1 MTLSTPVLWVVIP
14 LIVALISLIFQK
26 KIVANV
32 LLTGLTT
39 LALALLAAFFP
50 EDYSINLGF
59 QTIIFTES
67 LGILGR
73 QITIPYEILPFLT
86 FIFAMN
92 FLWIVTSMIPGVPA
106 IFRGGSMAITALL
119 TAALG
124 VEPFLYA
131 ALLIEA
137 AVLVSIP
144 ILSPLKESTNPGI
157 LRYLSLQSLALP
169 PILLAGWLLAG
180 VEALPPDSPLIGQSL
195 LLLGLGF
202 AILLSVFPFHSWMPM
217 VSQKSHP
224 ISVSYLLF
232 IMPTIILIFS
242 LNFFERYIFLRTY
255 QGLYEILRVFGGLM
269 IVIGGAFTAAQT
281 NLKRAFGFLVM
292 TETGFSLLAIGL
304 MQQGGLSDMLAL
316 LPVHAMGYLLWA
328 FCTALIENNA
338 GSTQITTLRG
348 FARHYP
354 MLSLGLL
361 LAQFSIA
368 GLPLLASFP
377 IKSAILS
384 AVLQVNRSLGIWG
397 LIGSI
402 GPFFFTLRLLVE
414 MIMPI
419 NESSAEG
426 WSRFEKPSE
435 TVPILVLIFVLLL
448 LGLFPHVFLVKITQT
463 LNAFLQLQ

>member
-1 MTLSTPVLWVVIP
+1 MNLSTPILWVVLP
-14 LIVALISLIFQK
+14 LIIALISLIFQK
-26 KIVANV
+26 KIIFNV

-39 LALALLAAFFP
+39 LGLALLAAFFP
-50 EDYSINLGF
+50 EETMINLGF
-59 QTIIFTES
+59 LNIIFTDS

-73 QITIPYEILPFLT
+73 QITIAYESLPFIT

-92 FLWIVTSMIPGVPA
+92 SFWIIASVIPGVPTT
-106 IFRGGSMAITALL
+106 FRAGSLAITALL

-144 ILSPLKESTNPGI
+144 ILSPLKETTYPGI

-169 PILLAGWLLAG
+169 PILLAGWLLTG
-180 VEALPPDSPLIGQSL
+180 IEALPPDSPLIGQSL

-224 ISVSYLLF
+224 IAVSYLLF

-242 LNFFERYIFLRTY
+242 LNFFERYTFLRTY
-255 QGLYEILRVFGGLM
+255 EGLYEILRVFGGLM
-269 IVIGGAFTAAQT
+269 IVIGGALTAAQT
-281 NLKRAFGFLVM
+281 NLKRAFGFSVM
-292 TETGFSLLAIGL
+292 TETGFSLLALGL
-304 MQQGGLSDMLAL
+304 MQQGGLSWMLAL

-328 FCTALIENNA
+328 FCVALIENNA
-338 GSTQITTLRG
+338 RTTQITALKG
-348 FARHYP
+348 FARKYP
-354 MLSLGLL
+354 FLSLGLL

-384 AVLQVNRSLGIWG
+384 AVFQVNRSLGIWG
-397 LIGSI
+397 LIGSA
-402 GPFFFTLRLLVE
+402 GPFFFTLRALAE

-419 NESSAEG
+419 DESFPGG

-435 TVPILVLIFVLLL
+435 YVTILVLIFVLIT
-448 LGLFPHVFLVKITQT
+448 LGLFPHVFLVNITQT